1 MNTVKKV
8 ITKTNKY
15 KAIQELSKK
24 TNESMSKKYL
34 EVVEKKLGMPIV
46 KPTKISKQKAIIELS
61 KAVNKTMHEK
71 YIKPILN
78 DCYNR

>member
-1 MNTVKKV
+1 MNTVKKM
-8 ITKTNKY
+8 ITKKNKY
-15 KAIQELSKK
+15 KAIQELSKT

-46 KPTKISKQKAIIELS
+46 KPTKLSKQKAIIELS

-71 YIKPILN
+71 YIKPILD